1 MIRRRSGICSQWV
14 GIRRD
19 PASGRRGCPRHR
31 SEPGHGQGI
40 ALELGEQ
47 GATVWLSAR
56 NGDALEATASQID
69 EMGGA
74 AAALL
79 ERQRHFAERNAL

>member
-1 MIRRRSGICSQWV
+1 VTRPLDGAVVLVTGASQ
-14 GIRRD
+14 GT
-19 PASGRRGCPRHR
+19 
-31 SEPGHGQGI
+31 GQGI